1 MTFGRPAAPAG
12 VTTLPHMR
20 YLWALCWLAGAALL
34 LTLGA
39 VDYEAGTIRDD
50 PLGVF
55 QLGSGLLACMIA
67 LAGPGLGRIALP
79 LVSLLP
85 AMSTTTGTLL
95 TASLT
100 ERRPPFT
107 FAATVA
113 LCWLIALIAWRGKP
127 VLAAITL
134 PIISAAVVTQPILV
148 NSSGIAA
155 VAALALALLL
165 VVSIAAGL
173 AARLVE
179 ISRERQA
186 DTIRLAQRAEFARD
200 LHDYV
205 GHHVTGIVLLA
216 QGARAMAEKK
226 PELVLPAL
234 ERIEQAGTEAMATMR
249 RMVGLLRE
257 ADAGAEFSPPAT
269 VADVSRLVDEFGP
282 PATLEL
288 DGEFEGLPAELQ
300 STVHRVV
307 MEALTNVRKHSDGAH
322 ETTVRISR
330 SGQWVQVLVSDDG
343 RAKHAGR
350 GGFGLRG
357 LGERVSAV
365 GGSIKAGPGADGGWV
380 VEASL
385 PAGGN

>member
-1 MTFGRPAAPAG
+1 
-12 VTTLPHMR
+12 MR

-50 PLGVF
+50 PLGLI
-55 QLGSGLLACMIA
+55 QLGSGLLACLVA
-67 LAGPGLGRIALP
+67 LAGPGLGRITLP
-79 LVSLLP
+79 LVALLP
-85 AMSTTTGTLL
+85 AVSTLAATVL
-95 TASLT
+95 TAMEA
-100 ERRPPFT
+100 ERRPPLT

-113 LCWLIALIAWRGKP
+113 LCWLIALIAWRGKA
-127 VLAAITL
+127 VLAAITV
-134 PIISAAVVTQPILV
+134 PILSAVVVLQPILPGT
-148 NSSGIAA
+148 SGITAI
-155 VAALALALLL
+155 VALALALVL

-173 AARLVE
+173 AARLVG

-186 DTIRLAQRAEFARD
+186 AAIRLAQRAEFARD

-257 ADAGAEFSPPAT
+257 ADAGADFSPPA
-269 VADVSRLVDEFGP
+269 VIADISRLVAEFGP
-282 PATLEL
+282 EATVDL
-288 DGEFEGLPAELQ
+288 DGDFDALPAELQ
-300 STVHRVV
+300 STVHRIV
-307 MEALTNVRKHSDGAH
+307 MEALTNVRKHSDGTPA
-322 ETTVRISR
+322 VRVSR
-330 SGQWVQVLVSDDG
+330 SGQWVQVRVADDG
-343 RAKHAGR
+343 RPRHAGR

-357 LGERVSAV
+357 LAERVAAV
-365 GGSIKAGPGADGGWV
+365 GGSIKAGPGAAGGWV

-385 PAGGN
+385 PAGGH

>member
-1 MTFGRPAAPAG
+1 
-12 VTTLPHMR
+12 MR

-50 PLGVF
+50 PLGVI
-55 QLGSGLLACMIA
+55 QLCSGLLACLVA
-67 LAGPGLGRIALP
+67 LAGPGLGRTALP
-79 LVSLLP
+79 LVALLP
-85 AMSTTTGTLL
+85 ALSTVAATVL
-95 TASLT
+95 TALESD
-100 ERRPPFT
+100 RRAPLT

-113 LCWLIALIAWRGKP
+113 LCWLIALIAWRAKP
-127 VLAAITL
+127 VLAAITV
-134 PIISAAVVTQPILV
+134 PILAAAVVLQPLLPRT
-148 NSSGIAA
+148 SGITAI
-155 VAALALALLL
+155 VALALALVL

-173 AARLVE
+173 TARLVG

-186 DTIRLAQRAEFARD
+186 ASIRLAQRAEFARD

-226 PELVLPAL
+226 PELVQPAL

-257 ADAGAEFSPPAT
+257 ADAGTDFSPPAT
-269 VADVSRLVDEFGP
+269 IADISRLVAEFGP
-282 PATLEL
+282 EATLEL
-288 DGEFEGLPAELQ
+288 DGESDGLPPELQ
-300 STVHRVV
+300 STVHRIV
-307 MEALTNVRKHSDGAH
+307 MEALTNVRKHSDGTPA
-322 ETTVRISR
+322 VRISR
-330 SGQWVQVLVSDDG
+330 SGQWVQVRVADDG
-343 RAKHAGR
+343 RARHAGR

-357 LGERVSAV
+357 LTERVAAV
-365 GGSIKAGPGADGGWV
+365 GGSIKAGPGAAGGWV

-385 PAGGN
+385 PAGGH

>member
-1 MTFGRPAAPAG
+1 MTFGRPARPAG

-50 PLGVF
+50 PLGLL
-55 QLGSGLLACMIA
+55 QLGSGLLACLVA
-67 LAGPGLGRIALP
+67 LAGPGLGRITLP
-79 LVSLLP
+79 LVAVLP
-85 AMSTTTGTLL
+85 AISMVTATVL
-95 TASLT
+95 TALEP
-100 ERRPPFT
+100 ERRPPLT

-113 LCWLIALIAWRGKP
+113 LCWLIALIAWRGQAVLASITVP
-127 VLAAITL
+127 VLAA
-134 PIISAAVVTQPILV
+134 AVVSQPLLP
-148 NSSGIAA
+148 STSGITAI
-155 VAALALALLL
+155 VALALALVL

-173 AARLVE
+173 AARLVG

-186 DTIRLAQRAEFARD
+186 AAIRLAQRAEFARD

-226 PELVLPAL
+226 PELVVPAL

-257 ADAGAEFSPPAT
+257 ADAGADFSPPAT
-269 VADVSRLVDEFGP
+269 IEDISRLVAEFGP
-282 PATLEL
+282 EATLEL
-288 DGEFEGLPAELQ
+288 DGEFDGLPAELQ
-300 STVHRVV
+300 STVHRIV
-307 MEALTNVRKHSDGAH
+307 MEALTNVRKHSDGTPA
-322 ETTVRISR
+322 VRISR
-330 SGQWVQVLVSDDG
+330 SGQWVQVRVADDG
-343 RAKHAGR
+343 RSRHAGR

-357 LGERVSAV
+357 LAERVAAV
-365 GGSIKAGPGADGGWV
+365 GGSIKAGPGAAGGWV

-385 PAGGN
+385 PAGGH

>member
-1 MTFGRPAAPAG
+1 MTFGRPARPAG

-50 PLGVF
+50 PLGLI
-55 QLGSGLLACMIA
+55 QLGSGLLACLVA
-67 LAGPGLGRIALP
+67 LAGPGLGRITLP
-79 LVSLLP
+79 LVALLP
-85 AMSTTTGTLL
+85 AVSTLAATVL
-95 TASLT
+95 TAMEA
-100 ERRPPFT
+100 ERRPPLT

-113 LCWLIALIAWRGKP
+113 LCWLIALIAWRGKA
-127 VLAAITL
+127 VLAAITV
-134 PIISAAVVTQPILV
+134 PILSAVVVLQPILPGT
-148 NSSGIAA
+148 SGITAI
-155 VAALALALLL
+155 VALALALVL

-173 AARLVE
+173 AARLVG

-186 DTIRLAQRAEFARD
+186 VAIRLAQRAEFARD

-257 ADAGAEFSPPAT
+257 ADAGADFSPPA
-269 VADVSRLVDEFGP
+269 VIADISRLVAEFGP
-282 PATLEL
+282 EATVDL
-288 DGEFEGLPAELQ
+288 DGDFDALPAELQ
-300 STVHRVV
+300 STVHRIV
-307 MEALTNVRKHSDGAH
+307 MEALTNVRKHSDGTPA
-322 ETTVRISR
+322 VRVSR
-330 SGQWVQVLVSDDG
+330 SGQWVQVRVADDG
-343 RAKHAGR
+343 RPRHAGR

-357 LGERVSAV
+357 LAERVAAV
-365 GGSIKAGPGADGGWV
+365 GGSIKAGPGAAGGWV

-385 PAGGN
+385 PAGGH